1 LFIGSLLRYFIH
13 SISYKILFNYRR
25 KVPFSLEFSAILVY
39 DLTENVFNLLKTFLF
54 GILDDVLKID
64 ENIF

>member
-1 LFIGSLLRYFIH
+1 MGSLLSYFIH
-13 SISYKILFNYRR
+13 SISYGNIFDYRR

-39 DLTENVFNLLKTFLF
+39 DLSENVFNLLKTFLF
-54 GILDDVLKID
+54 VILDDVLKID